1 MGFRYNPSIPKEGL
15 VIALDASNP
24 KSYSGSGTTWAD
36 LSGNGNDFTWDGTGG
51 VSFTSDGSKS
61 YFNPSGTRATGP
73 ASNSLGID
81 NSSGYTIFMISAT
94 TTDNAQ
100 SAFKFYNSNGHAI
113 ADSTSRGIFVHP
125 GWTNYTIYFDQGGC
139 CAASQRTLYTIGNPT
154 IDNLNLFCFHSNV
167 TNRAIWMNGNKLITN
182 TTSAANIDLGSDAI
196 HLGGSNNYGGAAS
209 AWGGKLALFYVY
221 NRPCSDDE
229 ILETYHALRGRFGL

>member
-73 ASNSLGID
+73 LSNSLGID
-81 NSSGYTIFMISAT
+81 NSSGYTIFMVSAT
-94 TTDNAQ
+94 TTDSQN
-100 SAFKFYNSNGHAI
+100 SAFKFYDTGGG
-113 ADSTSRGIFVHP
+113 RGIFVHP
-125 GWTNYTIYFDQGGC
+125 GWTNATIYFDQGGC
-139 CAASQRTLYTIGNPT
+139 CNADQRTQYTIGNPT

-167 TNRAIWMNGNKLITN
+167 TNRAIWMNGSKLITN
-182 TTSAANIDLGSDAI
+182 TTAAANINLGSYVM
-196 HLGGSNNYGGAAS
+196 HLGGSNEYGAAAS
-209 AWGGKLALFYVY
+209 GWGGKLALFYVY

-229 ILETYHALRGRFGL
+229 ILEIYHAFRGRFGL